1 MRKATGIIRRVDD
14 LGRVVIPKELRRTL
28 RIREGDPLEIY
39 VDTTEGTIMLN
50 KYSPVLSVAE
60 IADDYANSIYES
72 TGLSILVGDRD
83 YVVAVAGARKKDY
96 MNRTLSDL
104 QATEVPVVFEEIK
117 TYSTVDADGWIG
129 PCSQRRKRRS
139 VKQPSG
145 CYSRRQQTSW
155 QSNLVATY
163 SSIAKQSVRSEIYS
177 EQAAKILQNN
187 LTKSC

>member
-1 MRKATGIIRRVDD
+1 MRKATGIIRRVND
-14 LGRVVIPKELRRTL
+14 LGRVVIPKKLRRTL

-83 YVVAVAGARKKDY
+83 YVVVVAGARKKDY

-117 TYSTVDADGWIG
+117 TYSTVDADGWIWAVFTEKEAKV
-129 PCSQRRKRRS
+129 SE
-139 VKQPSG
+139 
-145 CYSRRQQTSW
+145 
-155 QSNLVATY
+155 AT
-163 SSIAKQSVRSEIYS
+163 IRLLLKTAANFMAKQLGSDV
-177 EQAAKILQNN
+177 Q
-187 LTKSC
+187 